1 MTLRAVHETLAHGR
15 VLTAYE
21 HYALKLLDAWRRLL
35 HPAK

>member
-21 HYALKLLDAWRRLL
+21 HYALRFLHAWRRML
-35 HPAK
+35 HPSD